1 VDRGAFR
8 QPQRTNT
15 AAAQGVHRVDIKD
28 TVADYD
34 SGLLAASVGSQNTT
48 GFNLGL
54 VTATTATV
62 YYSGIVLADNWIGR
76 APDPEMILLGG
87 KWTPAA
93 ISII

>member
-1 VDRGAFR
+1 VDRRVLR
-8 QPQRTNT
+8 QPRRTD
-15 AAAQGVHRVDIKD
+15 AAQGVHRVDING

-34 SGLLAASVGSQNTT
+34 SGLLAASAGSQNTT

-62 YYSGIVLADNWIGR
+62 YYSGIVFADNWIGR
-76 APDPEMILLGG
+76 ASDPEMVLLGG